1 MSISFFL
8 FRIWFPYFNL
18 ASQFWFLQSEVKPLC
33 ISHGPCRLD
42 SLTNKWT
49 CHSLRGAFIYLACN
63 ASVRTQNEHAGWTAV
78 RGLVPFL
85 RGGEDNDE
93 GQQCTH
99 CPVKGHCFIMVQIG
113 DAIALLKWP

>member
-1 MSISFFL
+1 MVKQTGFVYGVCDMEHWLPRPADFL
-8 FRIWFPYFNL
+8 N
-18 ASQFWFLQSEVKPLC
+18 A
-33 ISHGPCRLD
+33 
-42 SLTNKWT
+42 
-49 CHSLRGAFIYLACN
+49 ACN
-63 ASVRTQNEHAGWTAV
+63 ATVRTQNEHAGWTAV

-113 DAIALLKWP
+113 DAIVLLKWP